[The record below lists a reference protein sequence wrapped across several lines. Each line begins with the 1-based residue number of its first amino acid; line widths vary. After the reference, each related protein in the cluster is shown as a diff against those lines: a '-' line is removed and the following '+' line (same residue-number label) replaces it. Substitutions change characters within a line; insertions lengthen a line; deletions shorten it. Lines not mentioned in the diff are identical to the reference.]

1 MTDSVKSAKA
11 GIATD
16 TMADAKTG
24 NATNVMTATAA
35 GAVTDAA
42 AGGMA
47 GAVTGGMS
55 GAETGG
61 AAKTAGGAM
70 PGARPGDPAGGRAR
84 RQKVL
89 IVGGVAGGASAAA
102 RLRRLD
108 EHAEIILFERGGHV
122 SFANCGLPYYIGGV
136 IEDRDRLLVQTPEAL
151 RRRFRIDV
159 RTQSEVIA
167 VHPERRT
174 VTVRSR
180 DRGEYEER
188 YDALVLSPGARP
200 VRPPI
205 PGIDDVPHLYTLRN
219 LADTDRIRARATD
232 PSVRRAVVVGGGF
245 IGVEMAENLRRLGLD
260 VTLVEAAPQ
269 VLAPLDPEMARM
281 VERELAGHGV
291 RLRVGRTVAAFESGP
306 AGGAVIVLDGGEKLP
321 ADLVLLAA
329 GVRPDTDFLRGSGI
343 ELGPRG
349 HIVVDGHMRTNV
361 PDVYAVGDAVETTDW
376 VTGNRIA
383 VPLAGPA
390 NRQGRIAADN
400 IAGIPSV
407 YRGTQGTFIVKAFG
421 LAAAATGL
429 NEKTLKRLGMPYR
442 TVTVHPGHHA
452 GYYPGAEP
460 MALKLLFGEDGRVLG
475 AQAVGRAGVDKRI
488 DVIAAVLRMNGTV
501 HDLADLELSYA
512 PPYSSAKDPVN
523 MAGFLAEN
531 VLAGLTDPIGFDR
544 LGERDPGRVQLVDV
558 RNPEECRGG
567 MLEGAVNIPLDE
579 LRDRLGELDP
589 DKEIW
594 VYCQAGLRGY
604 LAERILAQRG
614 FRVKNITGGWRTIV
628 CARPAGGG

>member
-1 MTDSVKSAKA
+1 
-11 GIATD
+11 
-16 TMADAKTG
+16 
-24 NATNVMTATAA
+24 
-35 GAVTDAA
+35 
-42 AGGMA
+42 
-47 GAVTGGMS
+47 
-55 GAETGG
+55 
-61 AAKTAGGAM
+61 
-70 PGARPGDPAGGRAR
+70 
-84 RQKVL
+84 
-89 IVGGVAGGASAAA
+89 
-102 RLRRLD
+102 
-108 EHAEIILFERGGHV
+108 
-122 SFANCGLPYYIGGV
+122 
-136 IEDRDRLLVQTPEAL
+136 
-151 RRRFRIDV
+151 
-159 RTQSEVIA
+159 
-167 VHPERRT
+167 
-174 VTVRSR
+174 
-180 DRGEYEER
+180 
-188 YDALVLSPGARP
+188 
-200 VRPPI
+200 
-205 PGIDDVPHLYTLRN
+205 
-219 LADTDRIRARATD
+219 
-232 PSVRRAVVVGGGF
+232 
-245 IGVEMAENLRRLGLD
+245 
-260 VTLVEAAPQ
+260 
-269 VLAPLDPEMARM
+269 M

-291 RLRVGRTVAAFESGP
+291 RLRVGRAVAAFESGP

-614 FRVKNITGGWRTIV
+614 FRVKNITGGWRTIA